1 MESQI
6 RRGFLVAIILL
17 LLPVFSYAQSEEK
30 FNNDARSNVG
40 DAAKTSKGNDASTL
54 TRNEPLTPD
63 EYCSDYF
70 GKKTKGYKNCVQQ
83 VERAIRRK

>member
-6 RRGFLVAIILL
+6 RRGIIIAIILL

-30 FNNDARSNVG
+30 FNNDAGNNIG
-40 DAAKTSKGNDASTL
+40 DAAKTSKGNEATV
-54 TRNEPLTPD
+54 TRNKPLTPE

-70 GKKTKGYKNCVQQ
+70 GKKTRGYKNCVQQ
-83 VERAIRRK
+83 AGRAIGRK